1 VSRLEDIAKRN
12 EGAARFSLKSNFAF
26 GLRSIFLL
34 VILAGLIFTKWA
46 LPPKD
51 TRPGINIVDPRAPKA
66 RPAPSPDGVYLM
78 QRPAAPK
85 PAKP

>member
-12 EGAARFSLKSNFAF
+12 RGAARWSLRSNFAF

-51 TRPGINIVDPRAPKA
+51 TRPGINIVDPKA
-66 RPAPSPDGVYLM
+66 RPPSPDGIYLIR
-78 QRPAAPK
+78 RPSAPPGP
-85 PAKP
+85 PAP